1 MSGVRRLRSP
11 QAPAYWQGRHMDSTS
26 TDARTGSAA
35 IEALF
40 GVAGKTALVTGGS
53 RGIGA
58 MIAEGLVRAGC
69 RVYISSR
76 KQDACEATVARL
88 APFGECVAL
97 PADLARPD
105 GPEYLAGLVAEREDR
120 LHILVNN
127 AGTTW
132 GQPLEEYPAS
142 AFDKVWGV
150 NVRAPFDLT
159 VRLLPLLRAA
169 ASAED
174 PARVINIG
182 SIDGLG
188 TAGLPHF
195 AYSSSKAGV
204 HMLTQAL
211 ARELAGQSI
220 TVNALAPGPFESKM
234 MAFALDDPQARAEI
248 EARVPLG
255 RIGHPDDVAGATIYL
270 ASRAGRYLTGVI
282 IPIDG
287 GLLVTGH

>member
-1 MSGVRRLRSP
+1 
-11 QAPAYWQGRHMDSTS
+11 MDGTLSS
-26 TDARTGSAA
+26 TDTSPGNAA

-76 KQDACEATVARL
+76 KQEACEATAARL
-88 APFGECVAL
+88 APFGECLSL

-105 GPEYLAGLVAEREDR
+105 GPQDLAGRLAEREDR

-182 SIDGLG
+182 SIDGLS
-188 TAGLPHF
+188 TAALPHF

-204 HMLTQAL
+204 HMLTQSL

-234 MAFALDDPQARAEI
+234 MAFALDDPQLRGEI

-287 GLLVTGH
+287 GLMITGH

>member
-1 MSGVRRLRSP
+1 MDSASP
-11 QAPAYWQGRHMDSTS
+11 VQPATGQPATGQPATGQPATGQPAPA
-26 TDARTGSAA
+26 AA
-35 IEALF
+35 LEELF
-40 GVAGKTALVTGGS
+40 GVSGKTALVTGGS

-58 MIAEGLVRAGC
+58 MIAGGLVRAGC

-76 KQDACEATVARL
+76 KQEACEATAAEL
-88 APFGECVAL
+88 SAYGECVSA
-97 PADLARPD
+97 PADLASPD
-105 GPEYLAGLVAEREDR
+105 GPAELARLLADREER

-132 GQPLEEYPAS
+132 GAPLEEYPPA
-142 AFDKVWGV
+142 AFDKVWGL
-150 NVRAPFDLT
+150 NVRAPFELT

-174 PARVINIG
+174 PARVINVG

-188 TAGLPHF
+188 TAAISHF
-195 AYSSSKAGV
+195 AYSSSKAGL
-204 HMLTQAL
+204 HMLTQSL
-211 ARELAGQSI
+211 ARELAADSI

-234 MAFALDDPQARAEI
+234 MAWALDDPQSRASI

-255 RIGHPDDVAGATIYL
+255 RIGHPDDVAGAAIYL
-270 ASRAGRYLTGVI
+270 SSRAGRYLTGVI

-287 GLLVTGH
+287 GLLVTGR

>member
-1 MSGVRRLRSP
+1 
-11 QAPAYWQGRHMDSTS
+11 MDGTPTS
-26 TDARTGSAA
+26 TGTRPGNAA

-88 APFGECVAL
+88 TPFGECLAL

-105 GPEYLAGLVAEREDR
+105 GPQDLAGRLAEREDR

-188 TAGLPHF
+188 TAALPHF

-204 HMLTQAL
+204 HMLTQSL

-234 MAFALDDPQARAEI
+234 MAFALDDPQLRGEI

-255 RIGHPDDVAGATIYL
+255 RIGHPDDVAGAAIYL
-270 ASRAGRYLTGVI
+270 SSRAGRYLTGVI

>member
-1 MSGVRRLRSP
+1 MDTT
-11 QAPAYWQGRHMDSTS
+11 PASETTISARPGR
-26 TDARTGSAA
+26 AA

-40 GVAGKTALVTGGS
+40 GIAGKTALVTGGS

-76 KQDACEATVARL
+76 KQDACEATAARL
-88 APFGECVAL
+88 APFGECIPV

-105 GPEYLAGLVAEREDR
+105 GPEYLAGRLAQREDR

-159 VRLLPLLRAA
+159 VRLLPLLRGA

-182 SIDGLG
+182 SVDGLG
-188 TAGLPHF
+188 TAALPHF

-211 ARELAGQSI
+211 ARELAGQAI

-287 GLLVTGH
+287 GLLITGH

>member
-1 MSGVRRLRSP
+1 
-11 QAPAYWQGRHMDSTS
+11 MDSTS
-26 TDARTGSAA
+26 TDARPGRAA

-76 KQDACEATVARL
+76 KQEAGEATVARL
-88 APFGECVAL
+88 APFGECVSL

-105 GPEYLAGLVAEREDR
+105 GPEYLAGLLAEREDR

-169 ASAED
+169 ASADD

-188 TAGLPHF
+188 TAALPHF

-204 HMLTQAL
+204 HMLTQSL
-211 ARELAGQSI
+211 ARELAPQSI

-234 MAFALDDPQARAEI
+234 MAFRLNDPQARAEI
-248 EARVPLG
+248 EAQVPLG

-270 ASRAGRYLTGVI
+270 ASRAGAYLTGVI